1 MLLSYFNLCQASR
14 PGEVGARLRRAI
26 VAGECIPPR
35 YAALHERER
44 ERERAT
50 EPVPRKHRRKN
61 DRAPP
66 FARAF
71 SARSIHRVSI
81 FSAFSLRSSHPTTRP
96 GQMPWAVFISLA
108 R

>member
-1 MLLSYFNLCQASR
+1 MLLSYFNLCQSSR
-14 PGEVGARLRRAI
+14 PGEAGARLRRAI

-35 YAALHERER
+35 CAALREKERDW
-44 ERERAT
+44 AT